1 MIYSGLI
8 HFADITSK
16 EQNRLKGPVK
26 EVNGEDHQME
36 TEEEINPETNS
47 EADENLTEDAVE
59 IDLEDDDL
67 TELLGL
73 EEEEEEENIDAH
85 IEAAEIVEL
94 PELEEVDLEHFEDD
108 ELNDE
113 TVATEDSILEED
125 FLHKFTED
133 DLSPLSFAGTEVVIF
148 AVEKKQAELL
158 QRYLI
163 ERAGMEVDCVTKRQN
178 LWRLLKLDPMDL
190 VIIETG
196 AVENPDA
203 LEVMQQTKDQ
213 FPEVHFIC
221 ISGPVSLE
229 RRLQF
234 LNAGALDYLT
244 RPIHLSAIAQ
254 SILVHLSRT
263 DAYENEGEFVDID
276 SVADDIP
283 VEETLV
289 DSTDIY
295 HDENLSGIEGL
306 QEDDLILGDEIDL
319 IDEDF

>member
-1 MIYSGLI
+1 
-8 HFADITSK
+8 
-16 EQNRLKGPVK
+16 
-26 EVNGEDHQME
+26 ME

-73 EEEEEEENIDAH
+73 EEEEEEENIDVH

-94 PELEEVDLEHFEDD
+94 PELEEADLQDFEDD

-113 TVATEDSILEED
+113 TVASEDSLPQDE
-125 FLHKFTED
+125 FLNKFTEG

-196 AVENPDA
+196 AVENSDA

-244 RPIHLSAIAQ
+244 RPVHLSTVAQ
-254 SILVHLSRT
+254 SVLVQLSRT
-263 DAYENEGEFVDID
+263 DTYENEEEFVDLD

-289 DSTDIY
+289 DSTDTY
-295 HDENLSGIEGL
+295 HDEDLSGTEGL
-306 QEDDLILGDEIDL
+306 QDDDLILGDEIDL
-319 IDEDF
+319 VDEDF

>member
-1 MIYSGLI
+1 M
-8 HFADITSK
+8 
-16 EQNRLKGPVK
+16 
-26 EVNGEDHQME
+26 
-36 TEEEINPETNS
+36 
-47 EADENLTEDAVE
+47 
-59 IDLEDDDL
+59 
-67 TELLGL
+67 
-73 EEEEEEENIDAH
+73 
-85 IEAAEIVEL
+85 
-94 PELEEVDLEHFEDD
+94 EHFEDD
-108 ELNDE
+108 ELNEE
-113 TVATEDSILEED
+113 TIASEDSILEED

-196 AVENPDA
+196 AVENSDA

-221 ISGPVSLE
+221 LSGPVSLE

-244 RPIHLSAIAQ
+244 RPVHLSTVAQ
-254 SILVHLSRT
+254 SVLVQLSRT
-263 DAYENEGEFVDID
+263 DTYENEEEFVDLD

-289 DSTDIY
+289 DSADTY
-295 HDENLSGIEGL
+295 HDEDLSGIEGL

-319 IDEDF
+319 VDEDF

>member
-1 MIYSGLI
+1 
-8 HFADITSK
+8 
-16 EQNRLKGPVK
+16 
-26 EVNGEDHQME
+26 ME
-36 TEEEINPETNS
+36 TEEEINPDTNS

-113 TVATEDSILEED
+113 ISASEDSLPQDE

-133 DLSPLSFAGTEVVIF
+133 DLSPLSFAGTQVVIF
-148 AVEKKQAELL
+148 AVEKVQAELL
-158 QRYLI
+158 QRYLS
-163 ERAGMEVDCVTKRQN
+163 ERAGMEVDCVSKRQN

-190 VIIETG
+190 VIFETG
-196 AVENPDA
+196 SVENSDA

-244 RPIHLSAIAQ
+244 RPVHLSTVAQ
-254 SILVHLSRT
+254 SVLVQLSRT
-263 DAYENEGEFVDID
+263 DTYENEEELVDLD

-289 DSTDIY
+289 DSADTY
-295 HDENLSGIEGL
+295 HDEDLSGTEGL

-319 IDEDF
+319 VDEDF

>member
-1 MIYSGLI
+1 
-8 HFADITSK
+8 
-16 EQNRLKGPVK
+16 
-26 EVNGEDHQME
+26 ME

-133 DLSPLSFAGTEVVIF
+133 DLSPLSFARTQVVIF
-148 AVEKKQAELL
+148 AVEKVQAELL
-158 QRYLI
+158 QRYLS
-163 ERAGMEVDCVTKRQN
+163 ERAGMEVDCVSKRQN

-190 VIIETG
+190 VIFETG
-196 AVENPDA
+196 SVENSDA

-213 FPEVHFIC
+213 FPEVHLIC

-244 RPIHLSAIAQ
+244 RPVHLSTVAQ
-254 SILVHLSRT
+254 SVLVQLSRT
-263 DAYENEGEFVDID
+263 DTYENEEGFVDLD

-289 DSTDIY
+289 DSADTY
-295 HDENLSGIEGL
+295 HDEDLSGTEGL

-319 IDEDF
+319 VDKDF

>member
-1 MIYSGLI
+1 M
-8 HFADITSK
+8 APSK
-16 EQNRLKGPVK
+16 DA
-26 EVNGEDHQME
+26 NGEGNQME
-36 TEEEINPETNS
+36 TEEELNQESNA
-47 EADENLTEDAVE
+47 EAGENLTEDAVE

-73 EEEEEEENIDAH
+73 EEEEEEEEEVLD
-85 IEAAEIVEL
+85 AEIEDTDN
-94 PELEEVDLEHFEDD
+94 EEQHWLEEVDLGHFEDD

-113 TVATEDSILEED
+113 TIASENSLPQDE

-133 DLSPLSFAGTEVVIF
+133 DLSPLSFAGTQVVIY
-148 AVEKKQAELL
+148 ALEKIQAELL
-158 QRYLI
+158 QRYLS

-190 VIIETG
+190 VIFETG
-196 AVENPDA
+196 SIENSDA

-244 RPIHLSAIAQ
+244 RP
-254 SILVHLSRT
+254 VHLSTLAQSVLVQLNRADT
-263 DAYENEGEFVDID
+263 YENEEEFVDLD
-276 SVADDIP
+276 SVAEDIP
-283 VEETLV
+283 VEEPLV
-289 DSTDIY
+289 DSADTY
-295 HDENLSGIEGL
+295 HDEDLSGIEGL

-319 IDEDF
+319 VDEDF

>member
-1 MIYSGLI
+1 
-8 HFADITSK
+8 
-16 EQNRLKGPVK
+16 
-26 EVNGEDHQME
+26 ME
-36 TEEEINPETNS
+36 TEEEISPETNA
-47 EADENLTEDAVE
+47 EVDENLTEDAVE

-73 EEEEEEENIDAH
+73 EEEEEDENIDAH

-133 DLSPLSFAGTEVVIF
+133 DLSPLSFARTQVVIF
-148 AVEKKQAELL
+148 AVEKVQAELL
-158 QRYLI
+158 QRYLS
-163 ERAGMEVDCVTKRQN
+163 ERAGMEVDCVSKRQN

-190 VIIETG
+190 VIFETG
-196 AVENPDA
+196 SVENSDA

-244 RPIHLSAIAQ
+244 RPVHLSTVAQ
-254 SILVHLSRT
+254 SVLVQLSRT
-263 DAYENEGEFVDID
+263 DTYENEEELVDLD

-289 DSTDIY
+289 DSADTY
-295 HDENLSGIEGL
+295 HDEDLSGTEGL

-319 IDEDF
+319 VDEDF

>member
-1 MIYSGLI
+1 
-8 HFADITSK
+8 
-16 EQNRLKGPVK
+16 
-26 EVNGEDHQME
+26 ME
-36 TEEEINPETNS
+36 TEEEINPETNA

-94 PELEEVDLEHFEDD
+94 PELEEVDLQNFEDD

-113 TVATEDSILEED
+113 ISASEDSLPQDE

-133 DLSPLSFAGTEVVIF
+133 DLSPLSFAGTQVVIF
-148 AVEKKQAELL
+148 AVEKVQAELL
-158 QRYLI
+158 QRYLS

-190 VIIETG
+190 VIFETG
-196 AVENPDA
+196 SIENSDA

-244 RPIHLSAIAQ
+244 RP
-254 SILVHLSRT
+254 VHLSTVAQSVLVQLSRT
-263 DAYENEGEFVDID
+263 GTYENEEEFVDLD

-289 DSTDIY
+289 DSTDTY
-295 HDENLSGIEGL
+295 HDEDLSGTEGL
-306 QEDDLILGDEIDL
+306 QDDDLILGDEIDL
-319 IDEDF
+319 VDEDF

>member
-1 MIYSGLI
+1 
-8 HFADITSK
+8 
-16 EQNRLKGPVK
+16 
-26 EVNGEDHQME
+26 ME
-36 TEEEINPETNS
+36 TEEEISQETNA
-47 EADENLTEDAVE
+47 EEDENLTEDAVE

-73 EEEEEEENIDAH
+73 EEEEEENLDAH
-85 IEAAEIVEL
+85 IEAAEILEL

-125 FLHKFTED
+125 FLHKFTEG
-133 DLSPLSFAGTEVVIF
+133 DLSPLSFAGTQVVIF

-190 VIIETG
+190 VIFETG
-196 AVENPDA
+196 SVENSDA

-213 FPEVHFIC
+213 FPEVHLIC

-234 LNAGALDYLT
+234 LNAGVLDYLT
-244 RPIHLSAIAQ
+244 RPVHLSTVAQ
-254 SILVHLSRT
+254 SVLVQLSRT
-263 DAYENEGEFVDID
+263 DTFENEEEFVDLD

-289 DSTDIY
+289 DSTDTY
-295 HDENLSGIEGL
+295 HDEDLSGIAGL

-319 IDEDF
+319 VDEDF

>member
-1 MIYSGLI
+1 M
-8 HFADITSK
+8 APSK
-16 EQNRLKGPVK
+16 DA
-26 EVNGEDHQME
+26 NGEEYQME
-36 TEEEINPETNS
+36 TEEEKNPETNS

-133 DLSPLSFAGTEVVIF
+133 DLSPLSFARTQVVIF
-148 AVEKKQAELL
+148 AVEKVQAELL
-158 QRYLI
+158 QRYLS
-163 ERAGMEVDCVTKRQN
+163 ERAGMEVDCVSKRQN

-190 VIIETG
+190 VIFETG
-196 AVENPDA
+196 SVENSDA

-244 RPIHLSAIAQ
+244 RPVHLSTVAQ
-254 SILVHLSRT
+254 SVLVQLSRT
-263 DAYENEGEFVDID
+263 DTYENEEEFVDLD

-289 DSTDIY
+289 DSADTY
-295 HDENLSGIEGL
+295 HDEDLSGIEGL
-306 QEDDLILGDEIDL
+306 QEDDLILGDEIEL
-319 IDEDF
+319 VDEDF

>member
-1 MIYSGLI
+1 
-8 HFADITSK
+8 
-16 EQNRLKGPVK
+16 
-26 EVNGEDHQME
+26 ME

-47 EADENLTEDAVE
+47 EADENLTGDAVE

-133 DLSPLSFAGTEVVIF
+133 DLSPLSFARTQVVIF
-148 AVEKKQAELL
+148 AVEKVQAELL
-158 QRYLI
+158 QRYLS
-163 ERAGMEVDCVTKRQN
+163 ERAGMEVDCVSKRQN

-190 VIIETG
+190 VIFETG
-196 AVENPDA
+196 SVENSDA

-244 RPIHLSAIAQ
+244 RPVHLSTVAQ
-254 SILVHLSRT
+254 SVLVQLSRT
-263 DAYENEGEFVDID
+263 DTYENEEGFVDLD

-289 DSTDIY
+289 DSADTY
-295 HDENLSGIEGL
+295 HDEDLSGTEGL

-319 IDEDF
+319 VDEDF

>member
-1 MIYSGLI
+1 
-8 HFADITSK
+8 
-16 EQNRLKGPVK
+16 
-26 EVNGEDHQME
+26 ME
-36 TEEEINPETNS
+36 SEEEINPESNS
-47 EADENLTEDAVE
+47 ETDENLTEDAVE

-73 EEEEEEENIDAH
+73 EEEEEEENLD
-85 IEAAEIVEL
+85 EQFEVAEIVEL
-94 PELEEVDLEHFEDD
+94 PGLEETDLQDFEDD

-113 TVATEDSILEED
+113 TAATEDSILEED

-133 DLSPLSFAGTEVVIF
+133 DLSPLSFARTQVVIF
-148 AVEKKQAELL
+148 AVEKVQAELL
-158 QRYLI
+158 QRYLS
-163 ERAGMEVDCVTKRQN
+163 ERAGMEVDCVSKRQN

-190 VIIETG
+190 VIFETG
-196 AVENPDA
+196 LVENSDA

-244 RPIHLSAIAQ
+244 RPIHLSTVAQ
-254 SILVHLSRT
+254 SVLVQLSRT
-263 DAYENEGEFVDID
+263 DTYENEEELVDLD

-289 DSTDIY
+289 DSADTY
-295 HDENLSGIEGL
+295 HDEDLSGTEGL

-319 IDEDF
+319 VDEDF

>member
-1 MIYSGLI
+1 
-8 HFADITSK
+8 
-16 EQNRLKGPVK
+16 
-26 EVNGEDHQME
+26 ME
-36 TEEEINPETNS
+36 TEEEINPDTNA

-85 IEAAEIVEL
+85 VEAAEIVEL

-133 DLSPLSFAGTEVVIF
+133 DLSPLSFVRTQVVIF
-148 AVEKKQAELL
+148 AVEKVQAELL
-158 QRYLI
+158 QRYLS
-163 ERAGMEVDCVTKRQN
+163 ERSGMEVDCVSKRQN
-178 LWRLLKLDPMDL
+178 LWRLLKLGPMDL
-190 VIIETG
+190 VIFETG
-196 AVENPDA
+196 SIENSDA

-221 ISGPVSLE
+221 ISRPVSLE

-244 RPIHLSAIAQ
+244 RP
-254 SILVHLSRT
+254 VHLSTVAQSVLVQFSRT
-263 DAYENEGEFVDID
+263 ETYENEEEFVDLD

-283 VEETLV
+283 VEETLI
-289 DSTDIY
+289 DSADSY
-295 HDENLSGIEGL
+295 HDEDLSDTEGL

-319 IDEDF
+319 VDEDF

>member
-1 MIYSGLI
+1 
-8 HFADITSK
+8 
-16 EQNRLKGPVK
+16 
-26 EVNGEDHQME
+26 ME
-36 TEEEINPETNS
+36 TEEEINPDTNA

-108 ELNDE
+108 ELNEE
-113 TVATEDSILEED
+113 TITSEDSILEED
-125 FLHKFTED
+125 FLHKFTEG
-133 DLSPLSFAGTEVVIF
+133 DLSPLSFAGTGVVIF

-196 AVENPDA
+196 AVENSDA

-263 DAYENEGEFVDID
+263 DAYENEGEFVDLD

-289 DSTDIY
+289 DSADTY
-295 HDENLSGIEGL
+295 HDEDLSGTEGL

-319 IDEDF
+319 VDEDF

>member
-1 MIYSGLI
+1 
-8 HFADITSK
+8 
-16 EQNRLKGPVK
+16 
-26 EVNGEDHQME
+26 ME

-113 TVATEDSILEED
+113 ISASEDSLPQDE

-133 DLSPLSFAGTEVVIF
+133 DLSPLSFAGTQVVIF
-148 AVEKKQAELL
+148 AVEKVQAELL
-158 QRYLI
+158 QRYLS
-163 ERAGMEVDCVTKRQN
+163 ERAGMEVDCVSKRQN

-190 VIIETG
+190 VIFETG
-196 AVENPDA
+196 SVENSDA

-244 RPIHLSAIAQ
+244 RPVHLSTVAQ
-254 SILVHLSRT
+254 SVLVQLSRT
-263 DAYENEGEFVDID
+263 DTYENEEELVDLD

-289 DSTDIY
+289 DSADTY
-295 HDENLSGIEGL
+295 HDEDLSGTEGL

-319 IDEDF
+319 VDEDF

>member
-1 MIYSGLI
+1 
-8 HFADITSK
+8 
-16 EQNRLKGPVK
+16 
-26 EVNGEDHQME
+26 ME

-113 TVATEDSILEED
+113 ISASEDSLPQDE

-133 DLSPLSFAGTEVVIF
+133 DLSPLSFARTQVVIF
-148 AVEKKQAELL
+148 AVEKVQAELL
-158 QRYLI
+158 QRYLS
-163 ERAGMEVDCVTKRQN
+163 ERAGMEVDCVSKRQN

-190 VIIETG
+190 VIFETG
-196 AVENPDA
+196 SVENSDA

-213 FPEVHFIC
+213 FPEVHLIC

-244 RPIHLSAIAQ
+244 RPVHLSTVAQ
-254 SILVHLSRT
+254 SVLVQLSRT
-263 DAYENEGEFVDID
+263 DTYENEEELVDLD

-289 DSTDIY
+289 DSADTY
-295 HDENLSGIEGL
+295 HDEDLSGTEGL

-319 IDEDF
+319 VDEDF

>member
-1 MIYSGLI
+1 
-8 HFADITSK
+8 
-16 EQNRLKGPVK
+16 
-26 EVNGEDHQME
+26 ME

-94 PELEEVDLEHFEDD
+94 PELEEVDLQNFEDD

-113 TVATEDSILEED
+113 IFASEDSLPQDE
-125 FLHKFTED
+125 FLHKFTEG

-148 AVEKKQAELL
+148 AVEKIQAELL

-163 ERAGMEVDCVTKRQN
+163 ERAGMEVDCVSKRQN

-190 VIIETG
+190 VIFETG
-196 AVENPDA
+196 SVENSDA

-244 RPIHLSAIAQ
+244 RPVHLSTVAQ
-254 SILVHLSRT
+254 SVLVQLSRT
-263 DAYENEGEFVDID
+263 DTYENEEEFVDLD

-289 DSTDIY
+289 DSADTY
-295 HDENLSGIEGL
+295 HDEDLSGIAGL
-306 QEDDLILGDEIDL
+306 HEDDLILGDEIDL
-319 IDEDF
+319 VDEDF

>member
-1 MIYSGLI
+1 
-8 HFADITSK
+8 
-16 EQNRLKGPVK
+16 
-26 EVNGEDHQME
+26 ME
-36 TEEEINPETNS
+36 TEEEISPETNA

-94 PELEEVDLEHFEDD
+94 PELEEVDLQHFEDD

-113 TVATEDSILEED
+113 ISASEDSLPED
-125 FLHKFTED
+125 EFLHKFTED
-133 DLSPLSFAGTEVVIF
+133 DLSPLSFARTQVVIF
-148 AVEKKQAELL
+148 AVEKVQAELL
-158 QRYLI
+158 QRYLS
-163 ERAGMEVDCVTKRQN
+163 ERAGMEVDCVSKRQN

-190 VIIETG
+190 VIFETG
-196 AVENPDA
+196 SVENSDA

-244 RPIHLSAIAQ
+244 RPVHLSTVAQ
-254 SILVHLSRT
+254 SVLVQLSRT
-263 DAYENEGEFVDID
+263 DTYENEEELVDLD

-289 DSTDIY
+289 DSADTY
-295 HDENLSGIEGL
+295 HDEDLSGTEGL

-319 IDEDF
+319 VDEDF

>member
-1 MIYSGLI
+1 
-8 HFADITSK
+8 
-16 EQNRLKGPVK
+16 
-26 EVNGEDHQME
+26 ME

-73 EEEEEEENIDAH
+73 EEEEEEE
-85 IEAAEIVEL
+85 V
-94 PELEEVDLEHFEDD
+94 EEVLDAKIEDTDNEEQHLLEKADLQDFEDD

-113 TVATEDSILEED
+113 TVASEDSLPQDE
-125 FLHKFTED
+125 FLNKFTEG

-148 AVEKKQAELL
+148 AVEKKQSELL

-178 LWRLLKLDPMDL
+178 LWRLLKLDPMDM

-196 AVENPDA
+196 AVENSDA

-221 ISGPVSLE
+221 LSGPVSLE

-244 RPIHLSAIAQ
+244 RPIHLSTIAQ
-254 SILVHLSRT
+254 SILVHLSST
-263 DAYENEGEFVDID
+263 DFYKNEGDSLDIN
-276 SVADDIP
+276 SMADDIP
-283 VEETLV
+283 EEETLL
-289 DSTDIY
+289 DSAENY
-295 HDENLSGIEGL
+295 HDEDLSGTEGL
-306 QEDDLILGDEIDL
+306 HEDDLILGDEIDL
-319 IDEDF
+319 VDEDF

>member
-1 MIYSGLI
+1 
-8 HFADITSK
+8 
-16 EQNRLKGPVK
+16 
-26 EVNGEDHQME
+26 ME

-73 EEEEEEENIDAH
+73 EEEEEEENIDAT

-113 TVATEDSILEED
+113 ISASEDSLPQDE

-133 DLSPLSFAGTEVVIF
+133 DLSPLSFAGTQVVIF
-148 AVEKKQAELL
+148 AVEKVQAELL
-158 QRYLI
+158 QRYLS
-163 ERAGMEVDCVTKRQN
+163 ERAGMEVDCVSKRQN

-196 AVENPDA
+196 AVENSDA

-213 FPEVHFIC
+213 FPAVHFIC

-244 RPIHLSAIAQ
+244 RPIHLSTIAQ
-254 SILVHLSRT
+254 SVLVQLSRT
-263 DAYENEGEFVDID
+263 DAYENEEELVDLD
-276 SVADDIP
+276 SVAGDIP

-289 DSTDIY
+289 DSAEIY
-295 HDENLSGIEGL
+295 HDEDLSGTEGL
-306 QEDDLILGDEIDL
+306 LEDDLILGDEIEL
-319 IDEDF
+319 VDEDF

>member
-1 MIYSGLI
+1 
-8 HFADITSK
+8 
-16 EQNRLKGPVK
+16 
-26 EVNGEDHQME
+26 ME
-36 TEEEINPETNS
+36 TEEEISPETNA
-47 EADENLTEDAVE
+47 EVDENLTEDAVE

-133 DLSPLSFAGTEVVIF
+133 DLSPLSFARTQVVIF
-148 AVEKKQAELL
+148 AVEKVQAELL
-158 QRYLI
+158 QRYLS
-163 ERAGMEVDCVTKRQN
+163 ERAGMEVDCVSKRQN

-190 VIIETG
+190 VIFETG
-196 AVENPDA
+196 SVENSDA

-244 RPIHLSAIAQ
+244 RPVHLSTVAQ
-254 SILVHLSRT
+254 SVLVQLSRT
-263 DAYENEGEFVDID
+263 DTYENEEGFVDLD

-289 DSTDIY
+289 DSADTY
-295 HDENLSGIEGL
+295 HDEDLSGTEGL

-319 IDEDF
+319 VDEDF

>member
-1 MIYSGLI
+1 
-8 HFADITSK
+8 
-16 EQNRLKGPVK
+16 
-26 EVNGEDHQME
+26 ME
-36 TEEEINPETNS
+36 TEEEISPETNT

-133 DLSPLSFAGTEVVIF
+133 DLSPLSFARTQVVIF
-148 AVEKKQAELL
+148 AVEKVQAELL
-158 QRYLI
+158 QRYLS
-163 ERAGMEVDCVTKRQN
+163 ERAGMEVDCVSKRQN

-190 VIIETG
+190 VIFETG
-196 AVENPDA
+196 SVENSDA

-244 RPIHLSAIAQ
+244 RPVHLSTVAQ
-254 SILVHLSRT
+254 SVLVQLSRT
-263 DAYENEGEFVDID
+263 DTYENEEELVDLD

-289 DSTDIY
+289 DSADTY
-295 HDENLSGIEGL
+295 HDEDLSGTEGL

-319 IDEDF
+319 VDEDF

>member
-1 MIYSGLI
+1 
-8 HFADITSK
+8 
-16 EQNRLKGPVK
+16 
-26 EVNGEDHQME
+26 ME

-113 TVATEDSILEED
+113 ISASEDSLPQDE

-133 DLSPLSFAGTEVVIF
+133 DLSPLSFAGTQVVIF
-148 AVEKKQAELL
+148 AVEKVQAELL
-158 QRYLI
+158 QRYLS
-163 ERAGMEVDCVTKRQN
+163 ERAGMEVDCVSKRQN

-196 AVENPDA
+196 AVENSDA

-213 FPEVHFIC
+213 FPEVHFVC

-244 RPIHLSAIAQ
+244 RPVHLSTVAQ
-254 SILVHLSRT
+254 SVLVQLSRT
-263 DAYENEGEFVDID
+263 DTYENEEEFVDLD

-289 DSTDIY
+289 DSADNY
-295 HDENLSGIEGL
+295 HDEDLSDIAGL
-306 QEDDLILGDEIDL
+306 HEDDLILGDEIDL
-319 IDEDF
+319 VDEDF

>member
-1 MIYSGLI
+1 
-8 HFADITSK
+8 
-16 EQNRLKGPVK
+16 
-26 EVNGEDHQME
+26 ME
-36 TEEEINPETNS
+36 TEEEISPETNT
-47 EADENLTEDAVE
+47 EVDENLTEDAVE

-73 EEEEEEENIDAH
+73 GEEEEDENIDAH

-94 PELEEVDLEHFEDD
+94 PELEEVDLQNFEDD

-113 TVATEDSILEED
+113 ISASEDSLPQDE

-133 DLSPLSFAGTEVVIF
+133 DLSPLSFAGTQVVIF
-148 AVEKKQAELL
+148 AVEKVQAELL
-158 QRYLI
+158 QRYLS
-163 ERAGMEVDCVTKRQN
+163 ERAGMEVDCVSKRQN

-190 VIIETG
+190 VIFETG
-196 AVENPDA
+196 SVENSDA

-213 FPEVHFIC
+213 FPEVHLIC

-244 RPIHLSAIAQ
+244 RPVHLSTVAQ
-254 SILVHLSRT
+254 SVLVQLSRT
-263 DAYENEGEFVDID
+263 DTYENEEELVDLD

-289 DSTDIY
+289 DSADTY
-295 HDENLSGIEGL
+295 HDEDLSGTEGL
-306 QEDDLILGDEIDL
+306 QDDDLILGDEIDL
-319 IDEDF
+319 VDEDF

>member
-1 MIYSGLI
+1 
-8 HFADITSK
+8 
-16 EQNRLKGPVK
+16 
-26 EVNGEDHQME
+26 ME

-73 EEEEEEENIDAH
+73 EEEEEEE
-85 IEAAEIVEL
+85 V
-94 PELEEVDLEHFEDD
+94 EEVLDAKIEDTDNEEQHLLEKADLQDFEDD

-113 TVATEDSILEED
+113 TVASEDSLPQDE
-125 FLHKFTED
+125 FLNKFTEG

-148 AVEKKQAELL
+148 AVEKKQSELL

-196 AVENPDA
+196 AVENSDA

-244 RPIHLSAIAQ
+244 RPVHLSTVAQ
-254 SILVHLSRT
+254 SVLVQLSRT
-263 DAYENEGEFVDID
+263 DTYENEEEFVDLD

-289 DSTDIY
+289 DSTDTY
-295 HDENLSGIEGL
+295 HDEDLSGTEGL
-306 QEDDLILGDEIDL
+306 QDDDLILGDEIDL
-319 IDEDF
+319 VDEDF

>member
-1 MIYSGLI
+1 
-8 HFADITSK
+8 
-16 EQNRLKGPVK
+16 
-26 EVNGEDHQME
+26 ME

-47 EADENLTEDAVE
+47 EADENLTGDAVE

-133 DLSPLSFAGTEVVIF
+133 DLSPLSFARTQVVIF
-148 AVEKKQAELL
+148 AVEKVQAELL
-158 QRYLI
+158 QRYLS
-163 ERAGMEVDCVTKRQN
+163 ERAGMEVDCVSKRQN

-190 VIIETG
+190 VIFETG
-196 AVENPDA
+196 SVENSDA

-213 FPEVHFIC
+213 FPEVHLIC

-244 RPIHLSAIAQ
+244 RPVHLSTVAQ
-254 SILVHLSRT
+254 SVLVQLSRT
-263 DAYENEGEFVDID
+263 DTYENEEEFVDLD

-289 DSTDIY
+289 DATDTY
-295 HDENLSGIEGL
+295 HDEDLSGIEGL

-319 IDEDF
+319 VDEDF

>member
-1 MIYSGLI
+1 
-8 HFADITSK
+8 
-16 EQNRLKGPVK
+16 
-26 EVNGEDHQME
+26 ME

-73 EEEEEEENIDAH
+73 EEEEEENIDAH
-85 IEAAEIVEL
+85 IETAEIVEL

-133 DLSPLSFAGTEVVIF
+133 DLSPLSFARTQVVIF
-148 AVEKKQAELL
+148 AVEKVQAELL
-158 QRYLI
+158 QRYLS
-163 ERAGMEVDCVTKRQN
+163 ERAGMEVDCVSKRQN

-190 VIIETG
+190 VIFETG
-196 AVENPDA
+196 SVENSDA

-244 RPIHLSAIAQ
+244 RPVHLSTVAQ
-254 SILVHLSRT
+254 SVLVQLSRT
-263 DAYENEGEFVDID
+263 DTYENEEELVDLD

-289 DSTDIY
+289 DSADTY
-295 HDENLSGIEGL
+295 HDEDLSGTEGL

-319 IDEDF
+319 VDEDF

>member
-1 MIYSGLI
+1 
-8 HFADITSK
+8 
-16 EQNRLKGPVK
+16 
-26 EVNGEDHQME
+26 ME
-36 TEEEINPETNS
+36 TEEEINPETNA
-47 EADENLTEDAVE
+47 EIDENLTEDAVE

-133 DLSPLSFAGTEVVIF
+133 DLSPLSFARTQVVIF
-148 AVEKKQAELL
+148 AVEKVQAELL
-158 QRYLI
+158 QRYLS
-163 ERAGMEVDCVTKRQN
+163 ERAGMEVDCVSKRQN

-190 VIIETG
+190 VIFETG
-196 AVENPDA
+196 SVENSDA

-244 RPIHLSAIAQ
+244 RPVHLSTVAQ
-254 SILVHLSRT
+254 SVLVQLSRT
-263 DAYENEGEFVDID
+263 DTYENEEELVDLD

-289 DSTDIY
+289 DSADTY
-295 HDENLSGIEGL
+295 HDEDLSGTEGL
-306 QEDDLILGDEIDL
+306 QDDDLILGDEIDL
-319 IDEDF
+319 VDEDF

>member
-1 MIYSGLI
+1 M
-8 HFADITSK
+8 APSK
-16 EQNRLKGPVK
+16 DA
-26 EVNGEDHQME
+26 NGEEYQME

-133 DLSPLSFAGTEVVIF
+133 DLSPLSFARTQVVIF
-148 AVEKKQAELL
+148 AVEKVQAELL
-158 QRYLI
+158 QRYLS
-163 ERAGMEVDCVTKRQN
+163 ERAGMEVDCVSKRQN

-190 VIIETG
+190 VIFETG
-196 AVENPDA
+196 SVENSDA

-213 FPEVHFIC
+213 FPEVHLIC

-244 RPIHLSAIAQ
+244 RPVHLSTVAQ
-254 SILVHLSRT
+254 SVLVQLSRT
-263 DAYENEGEFVDID
+263 DTYENEEGFVDLD

-289 DSTDIY
+289 DSADTY
-295 HDENLSGIEGL
+295 HDEDLSGTEGL

-319 IDEDF
+319 VDEDF

>member
-1 MIYSGLI
+1 
-8 HFADITSK
+8 
-16 EQNRLKGPVK
+16 
-26 EVNGEDHQME
+26 ME
-36 TEEEINPETNS
+36 TEEEINPETNT

-67 TELLGL
+67 TEFLGL
-73 EEEEEEENIDAH
+73 EEDEEEEEEKFLDAE
-85 IEAAEIVEL
+85 IEAAGIVEL
-94 PELEEVDLEHFEDD
+94 PGLEEADLQDFEDD

-113 TVATEDSILEED
+113 TVASEDSLPQDE
-125 FLHKFTED
+125 FLHKFTEG

-163 ERAGMEVDCVTKRQN
+163 ERAGMEVDCLTKRQN

-196 AVENPDA
+196 AVENSDA

-244 RPIHLSAIAQ
+244 RPIHLSTIAQ

-263 DAYENEGEFVDID
+263 DAYENEGEFVDLD
-276 SVADDIP
+276 SVANDIP

-289 DSTDIY
+289 DSADTY
-295 HDENLSGIEGL
+295 HDEDLSGTEGL

-319 IDEDF
+319 VDEDF

>member
-1 MIYSGLI
+1 
-8 HFADITSK
+8 
-16 EQNRLKGPVK
+16 
-26 EVNGEDHQME
+26 ME
-36 TEEEINPETNS
+36 TEEEINPGTNS

-73 EEEEEEENIDAH
+73 EEEEEEE
-85 IEAAEIVEL
+85 V
-94 PELEEVDLEHFEDD
+94 EEVLDAKIEDTDNEEQHLLEKADLQDFEDD

-113 TVATEDSILEED
+113 TVASEDSLPQDE
-125 FLHKFTED
+125 FLNKFTEG

-148 AVEKKQAELL
+148 AVEKKQSELL

-196 AVENPDA
+196 AVENSDA

-244 RPIHLSAIAQ
+244 RPVHLSTVAQ
-254 SILVHLSRT
+254 SVLVQLSRT
-263 DAYENEGEFVDID
+263 DTYENEEEFVDLD

-289 DSTDIY
+289 DSTDTY
-295 HDENLSGIEGL
+295 HDEDLSGTEGL
-306 QEDDLILGDEIDL
+306 QDDDLILGDEIDL
-319 IDEDF
+319 VDEDF

>member
-1 MIYSGLI
+1 
-8 HFADITSK
+8 
-16 EQNRLKGPVK
+16 
-26 EVNGEDHQME
+26 ME
-36 TEEEINPETNS
+36 TEEEISPETNA
-47 EADENLTEDAVE
+47 EVDENLTEDAVE

-73 EEEEEEENIDAH
+73 EEEEEDENIDAH

-94 PELEEVDLEHFEDD
+94 PELEEVDLQNFEDD

-113 TVATEDSILEED
+113 ISASEDSLPQDE

-133 DLSPLSFAGTEVVIF
+133 DLSPLSFAGTQVVIF
-148 AVEKKQAELL
+148 AVEKVQAELL
-158 QRYLI
+158 QRYLS
-163 ERAGMEVDCVTKRQN
+163 ERAGMEVDCVSKRQN

-190 VIIETG
+190 VIFETG
-196 AVENPDA
+196 SVENSDA

-213 FPEVHFIC
+213 FPGVHFIC

-244 RPIHLSAIAQ
+244 RPVHLSTVAQ
-254 SILVHLSRT
+254 SVLVQLSRT
-263 DAYENEGEFVDID
+263 DTYENEEELVDLD

-289 DSTDIY
+289 DSADTY
-295 HDENLSGIEGL
+295 HDEDLSGTEGL

-319 IDEDF
+319 VDEDF

>member
-1 MIYSGLI
+1 
-8 HFADITSK
+8 
-16 EQNRLKGPVK
+16 
-26 EVNGEDHQME
+26 ME
-36 TEEEINPETNS
+36 TEEEINPETNA

-108 ELNDE
+108 ELNEE
-113 TVATEDSILEED
+113 TIASEDSILEED
-125 FLHKFTED
+125 FLHKFTEG
-133 DLSPLSFAGTEVVIF
+133 DLSPLSFAGTQVVIF

-190 VIIETG
+190 VIFETG
-196 AVENPDA
+196 SVENSDA

-244 RPIHLSAIAQ
+244 RPVHLSTVAQ
-254 SILVHLSRT
+254 SVLVQLSRT
-263 DAYENEGEFVDID
+263 DTYENEEELVDLD

-289 DSTDIY
+289 DSADTY
-295 HDENLSGIEGL
+295 HDEDLSGTEGL

-319 IDEDF
+319 VDEDF

>member
-1 MIYSGLI
+1 
-8 HFADITSK
+8 
-16 EQNRLKGPVK
+16 
-26 EVNGEDHQME
+26 ME
-36 TEEEINPETNS
+36 TEEELNQGTNA
-47 EADENLTEDAVE
+47 EADENLTKDAVE

-113 TVATEDSILEED
+113 IVATEDSILEED

-133 DLSPLSFAGTEVVIF
+133 DLSPLSFARTQVVIF
-148 AVEKKQAELL
+148 AVEKVQAELL
-158 QRYLI
+158 QRYLS
-163 ERAGMEVDCVTKRQN
+163 ERAGMEVDCVSKRQN

-190 VIIETG
+190 VIFETG
-196 AVENPDA
+196 SVENSDA

-213 FPEVHFIC
+213 FPGVHFIC

-244 RPIHLSAIAQ
+244 RPVHLSTVAQ
-254 SILVHLSRT
+254 SVLVQLSRT
-263 DAYENEGEFVDID
+263 DTYENEEEFVDLD

-289 DSTDIY
+289 DATDTY
-295 HDENLSGIEGL
+295 HDEDLSGIEGL
-306 QEDDLILGDEIDL
+306 QEDDLILGDEIEL
-319 IDEDF
+319 VDEDF

>member
-1 MIYSGLI
+1 
-8 HFADITSK
+8 
-16 EQNRLKGPVK
+16 
-26 EVNGEDHQME
+26 ME

-196 AVENPDA
+196 AVENSDA

-244 RPIHLSAIAQ
+244 RPVHLSTVAQ
-254 SILVHLSRT
+254 SVLVQLSRT
-263 DAYENEGEFVDID
+263 DTYENEEELVDLD

-289 DSTDIY
+289 DSADTY
-295 HDENLSGIEGL
+295 HDEDLSGTEGL

-319 IDEDF
+319 VDEDF

>member
-1 MIYSGLI
+1 
-8 HFADITSK
+8 
-16 EQNRLKGPVK
+16 
-26 EVNGEDHQME
+26 ME
-36 TEEEINPETNS
+36 TEEEINPDTNA

-73 EEEEEEENIDAH
+73 EEEDEEEVPD
-85 IEAAEIVEL
+85 AEIKDADTE
-94 PELEEVDLEHFEDD
+94 EQHWLEDVDLEDFEDD

-113 TVATEDSILEED
+113 ISVSEDSLPQDE
-125 FLHKFTED
+125 FLHKFTEG
-133 DLSPLSFAGTEVVIF
+133 DLSPLSFARTQVVIF
-148 AVEKKQAELL
+148 AVEKVQAELL
-158 QRYLI
+158 QRYLS

-190 VIIETG
+190 VIFETG
-196 AVENPDA
+196 SIENSDA

-244 RPIHLSAIAQ
+244 RP
-254 SILVHLSRT
+254 VHLSTVAQSVLVQLSRT
-263 DAYENEGEFVDID
+263 GTYENEEELVDLD

-289 DSTDIY
+289 DSADTY
-295 HDENLSGIEGL
+295 HDEDLSGTEGL
-306 QEDDLILGDEIDL
+306 QDDDLILGDEIDL
-319 IDEDF
+319 VDEDF

>member
-1 MIYSGLI
+1 
-8 HFADITSK
+8 
-16 EQNRLKGPVK
+16 
-26 EVNGEDHQME
+26 ME
-36 TEEEINPETNS
+36 TEEEISPETNA
-47 EADENLTEDAVE
+47 EVNENLTEDAVE
-59 IDLEDDDL
+59 IDLEDEDL

-73 EEEEEEENIDAH
+73 EEEEEVEKVLDAKIEDTDNEEQH
-85 IEAAEIVEL
+85 W
-94 PELEEVDLEHFEDD
+94 LEKTDLQDFEDD

-113 TVATEDSILEED
+113 ISASEDSLPQDE

-133 DLSPLSFAGTEVVIF
+133 DLSPLSFARTQVVIF
-148 AVEKKQAELL
+148 ALEKLQAELL
-158 QRYLI
+158 QRYLS
-163 ERAGMEVDCVTKRQN
+163 ERAVMEVDCVTKRQN

-190 VIIETG
+190 VSVETG
-196 AVENPDA
+196 SVENPDA

-213 FPEVHFIC
+213 FPGVHFIC

-244 RPIHLSAIAQ
+244 RPVHLSTVAQ
-254 SILVHLSRT
+254 SVLVQLSRT
-263 DAYENEGEFVDID
+263 DTYENEEEFVDLD

-289 DSTDIY
+289 DATDTY
-295 HDENLSGIEGL
+295 HDEDLSGIEGL

-319 IDEDF
+319 VDEDF